1 MLIED
6 INPIIVSLGPIAIR
20 WYGLMMAISFI
31 LGGYYFVKNGTRQG
45 LAEDSLLTLLLVVL
59 IGGIVGARA
68 VYVLTNLPAYL
79 NSPMEIVRIDRG
91 GLSFHGALLGGL
103 LAARLFA
110 GRHRLDLRRAMDLA
124 VPGLAIGYMLVR
136 IANIF
141 NQEILGRPAE
151 LFFFE
156 RHPAQIYG
164 SLIGLFSL
172 LLHNYLARKHPG
184 RPGML
189 FWAFIFYYSLLR
201 GAVEETFRANPLV
214 LWGYI
219 NDAWGAGFF
228 TMTQVATPFI
238 LLLAWWMMI
247 QAARGKKQE
256 AGGKKQE
263 AGGKKQE
270 AGGER

>member
-6 INPIIVSLGPIAIR
+6 INPIIVFLGPIAIR
-20 WYGLMMAISFI
+20 WYGLMMAVSFI

-45 LAEDSLLTLLLVVL
+45 LPEETLLTIVLVVL

-79 NSPMEIVRIDRG
+79 NNPLEMVRIDRG
-91 GLSFHGALLGGL
+91 GLSFHGGLLGGL
-103 LAARLFA
+103 LAARLYA
-110 GRHRLDLRRAMDLA
+110 GHCRLDLRRAMDLA
-124 VPGLAIGYMLVR
+124 VPGIAIGYMLVR

-156 RHPAQIYG
+156 RHPAQLYG

-184 RPGML
+184 PPGML

-201 GAVEETFRANPLV
+201 GALEETFRANPLV

-238 LLLAWWMMI
+238 LLLAWWMMM
-247 QAARGKKQE
+247 QE
-256 AGGKKQE
+256 AGGKRLR
-263 AGGKKQE
+263 AHPRR
-270 AGGER
+270 ERS